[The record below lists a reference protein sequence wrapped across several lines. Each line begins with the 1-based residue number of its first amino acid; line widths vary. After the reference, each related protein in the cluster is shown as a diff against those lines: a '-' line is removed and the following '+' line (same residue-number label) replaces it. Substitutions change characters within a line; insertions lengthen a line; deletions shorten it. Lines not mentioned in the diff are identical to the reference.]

1 MLYHLTHTELS
12 KYMRRISIILII
24 LISLPSCE
32 QYKLRKQTMS
42 EYSDLFSKVQ
52 ELEHT
57 INTSNFKTLAGEE
70 LIEIYELGK
79 ELYYD
84 FNPLG
89 LNPDQITA
97 CEALKERVRI
107 LKGEIIAK
115 AEAEIADFKI
125 SPYSMD
131 DHLLEKAQTY
141 PVYLLKGEKLQWR
154 INAQKPMT
162 VKLCNADARTV
173 IKTYTGKTSVV
184 DSLEIQNTAIYFL
197 EVIPGSAQYIDL
209 NINYKVKE
217 LARLRNATPIMTEQ
231 VDCSKG
237 DFGAVAVPG
246 VKMHNIFEEPRKF
259 TLRGQLKSAFSG
271 SSIAMVPIIIP
282 AGTTDILYSMR
293 MATSEQ
299 DRSSDG
305 EFHDNMTRTYKQ
317 IKFMG
322 LPLYEKSTSNGI
334 LNTLLD
340 DNRPLRDEDA
350 YCNMYVFRS
359 QTEAKKFQD
368 GKATAGDLKYD
379 LDYSTVGTQ
388 SCNGHIPSNGASK
401 IYLGFENVRVRYTNY
416 LWVEAIAVIPTTEYY
431 TTKYSIDQ

>member
-1 MLYHLTHTELS
+1 
-12 KYMRRISIILII
+12 MRRLFIISVL
-24 LISLPSCE
+24 LLLVTSCE
-32 QYKLRKQTMS
+32 QYKLRKQTMA

-70 LIEIYELGK
+70 LIDIYELGK

-89 LNPDQITA
+89 LKPDQITA

-141 PVYLLKGEKLQWR
+141 PVYLLKGEKLRWR

-217 LARLRNATPIMTEQ
+217 LARLRNATPIKTKQ

-237 DFGAVAVPG
+237 DFGAVAVLG

-322 LPLYEKSTSNGI
+322 LPLYEKSTSNGL

>member
-1 MLYHLTHTELS
+1 
-12 KYMRRISIILII
+12 MRRLFIISVL
-24 LISLPSCE
+24 LLLVTSCE
-32 QYKLRKQTMS
+32 QYKLRKQTMA
-42 EYSDLFSKVQ
+42 EYSALFTKVQ
-52 ELEHT
+52 DLEQML
-57 INTSNFKTLAGEE
+57 NTSNFKSFSGEE
-70 LIEIYELGK
+70 LIAIHDIGM

-89 LNPDQITA
+89 LKPDQIAA
-97 CEALKERVRI
+97 CEVLKERVMT
-107 LKGEIIAK
+107 LKNEIISK
-115 AEAEIADFKI
+115 TEAEVADFKI
-125 SPYSMD
+125 SPYVMD
-131 DHLLEKAQTY
+131 DLLLEKTQTY
-141 PVYLLKGEKLQWR
+141 PVYLLKGEKLRWK

-162 VKLCNADARTV
+162 VKLCNSDARTV

-217 LARLRNATPIMTEQ
+217 LARLRNATPIKTEQ

-317 IKFMG
+317 IKFMR
-322 LPLYEKSTSNGI
+322 LPLYEKSTSNGL

-368 GKATAGDLKYD
+368 GKASAGDLKYD

-388 SCNGHIPSNGASK
+388 SCNGRIPSNGASK

-416 LWVEAIAVIPTTEYY
+416 LWVEAVAVIPTTEYY
-431 TTKYSIDQ
+431 TTKYSIEK

>member
-1 MLYHLTHTELS
+1 MKRLFILT
-12 KYMRRISIILII
+12 YIL
-24 LISLPSCE
+24 LALTSCE
-32 QYKLRKQTMS
+32 QYKIRKQTMA
-42 EYSDLFSKVQ
+42 EYSTIFSKVQ
-52 ELEHT
+52 ELERT
-57 INTSNFKTLAGEE
+57 INSTDFKTLSGNE
-70 LIEIYELGK
+70 LIAIHEVGG

-89 LNPDQITA
+89 LKPDQLVA
-97 CEALKERVRI
+97 CEALKERVKI
-107 LKGEIIAK
+107 LKTEIIEK
-115 AEAEIADFKI
+115 TEAEIADFKI
-125 SPYSMD
+125 SPYVVED
-131 DHLLEKAQTY
+131 VLFEKTQAY
-141 PVYLLKGEKLQWR
+141 PIYLLKGEKLRWE
-154 INAQKPMT
+154 INSQKPMT

-197 EVIPGSAQYIDL
+197 EVAPGGTQYIDL
-209 NINYKVKE
+209 DINYKVKE
-217 LARLRNATPIMTEQ
+217 LARLRNATPINTKQ

-237 DFGAVAVPG
+237 DFGAVAVSG
-246 VKMHNIFEEPRKF
+246 VKMQNIFEEPRKF

-322 LPLYEKSTSNGI
+322 LPLYEKSTSNGL

-350 YCNMYVFRS
+350 YCNMYVFRN

-368 GKATAGDLKYD
+368 GKASAGDLKYD
-379 LDYSTVGTQ
+379 LDFSTVGTQ
-388 SCNGHIPSNGASK
+388 SCNGRIPTNGASK

-416 LWVEAIAVIPTTEYY
+416 LWVEAVAIIPTTEYY

>member
-1 MLYHLTHTELS
+1 
-12 KYMRRISIILII
+12 MRRLFIISVL
-24 LISLPSCE
+24 LLLVTSCE
-32 QYKLRKQTMS
+32 QYKLRKQTMA
-42 EYSDLFSKVQ
+42 EYSALFTKVQ
-52 ELEHT
+52 DLEQML
-57 INTSNFKTLAGEE
+57 NTSNFKSFSGEE
-70 LIEIYELGK
+70 LIAIHDIGM

-89 LNPDQITA
+89 LKPDQIAA
-97 CEALKERVRI
+97 CEVLKERVMT
-107 LKGEIIAK
+107 LKNEIISK
-115 AEAEIADFKI
+115 TEAEVADFKI
-125 SPYSMD
+125 SPYVMD
-131 DHLLEKAQTY
+131 DLLLEKTQTY
-141 PVYLLKGEKLQWR
+141 PVYLLKGEKLRWK

-173 IKTYTGKTSVV
+173 IKTYTGKISVV

-197 EVIPGSAQYIDL
+197 EVIPGGTQYIGLD
-209 NINYKVKE
+209 INYKVKE
-217 LARLRNATPIMTEQ
+217 LARLRNATPIKTEQ
-231 VDCSKG
+231 IDCSKG

-246 VKMHNIFEEPRKF
+246 VKMQNIFEDPRKF

-322 LPLYEKSTSNGI
+322 LPLYEKSTSNGL

-368 GKATAGDLKYD
+368 GKASAGDLKYD
-379 LDYSTVGTQ
+379 LDYSTIGTQ
-388 SCNGHIPSNGASK
+388 SCNGRIPSNGASK

>member
-1 MLYHLTHTELS
+1 
-12 KYMRRISIILII
+12 MRRLFIISVL
-24 LISLPSCE
+24 LLLVTSCE
-32 QYKLRKQTMS
+32 QYKLRKQTMA
-42 EYSDLFSKVQ
+42 EYSALFTKVQ
-52 ELEHT
+52 DLEQML
-57 INTSNFKTLAGEE
+57 NTSNFKSFSGEE
-70 LIEIYELGK
+70 LIAIHDIGM

-89 LNPDQITA
+89 LKPDQIAA
-97 CEALKERVRI
+97 CEGLKERVMT
-107 LKGEIIAK
+107 LKNEIISK
-115 AEAEIADFKI
+115 TEAEVADFKI
-125 SPYSMD
+125 SPYVMD
-131 DHLLEKAQTY
+131 DLLLEKTQTY
-141 PVYLLKGEKLQWR
+141 PVYLLKGEKLRWK

-173 IKTYTGKTSVV
+173 IKTYTGKISVV

-197 EVIPGSAQYIDL
+197 EVIPGGTQYIGLD
-209 NINYKVKE
+209 INYKVKE
-217 LARLRNATPIMTEQ
+217 LARLRNATPIKTEQ
-231 VDCSKG
+231 IDCSKG

-246 VKMHNIFEEPRKF
+246 VKMQNIFEDPRKF

-322 LPLYEKSTSNGI
+322 LPLYEKSTSNGL

-368 GKATAGDLKYD
+368 GKASAGDLKYD
-379 LDYSTVGTQ
+379 LDYSTIGTQ
-388 SCNGHIPSNGASK
+388 SCNGRIPSNGASK

-416 LWVEAIAVIPTTEYY
+416 LWVEAVAVIPTTEYY
-431 TTKYSIDQ
+431 TTKYSIEK

>member
-1 MLYHLTHTELS
+1 MKHLLIVT
-12 KYMRRISIILII
+12 YILFA
-24 LISLPSCE
+24 LTSCE
-32 QYKLRKQTMS
+32 QHKLRKQTMS
-42 EYSDLFSKVQ
+42 EYTTVFSKVQ
-52 ELEHT
+52 ELERT
-57 INTSNFKTLAGEE
+57 LSTTNFKTLSGDE
-70 LIEIYELGK
+70 LLAIHEIGG

-89 LNPDQITA
+89 LKPDQLAA
-97 CEALKERVRI
+97 CETLKERVKTLRT
-107 LKGEIIAK
+107 EIIEK
-115 AEAEIADFKI
+115 SEAEIADFKI
-125 SPYSMD
+125 SPYIIED
-131 DHLLEKAQTY
+131 ALFEQTQAY
-141 PVYLLKGEKLQWR
+141 PVYLLKGEKLRWK

-162 VKLCNADARTV
+162 VKLCNADARSV
-173 IKTYTGKTSVV
+173 IKTYIGKTSVV

-197 EVIPGSAQYIDL
+197 EVIPGSTQYIDL
-209 NINYKVKE
+209 DINYKVKE
-217 LARLRNATPIMTEQ
+217 FARLRNATLIKTEQ

-246 VKMHNIFEEPRKF
+246 VKMQNIFEEPRKF

-282 AGTTDILYSMR
+282 TGATDILYSMR
-293 MATSEQ
+293 IATSEQ

-305 EFHDNMTRTYKQ
+305 DFHDNMTRTYKR

-322 LPLYEKSTSNGI
+322 LPLYEKSTSNGL

-350 YCNMYVFRS
+350 YCNMFVFRS

-368 GKATAGDLKYD
+368 GKAAADLKYD

-388 SCNGHIPSNGASK
+388 SCNGRIPTNGASK
-401 IYLGFENVRVRYTNY
+401 LYLGFENVRVRYANY
-416 LWVEAIAVIPTTEYY
+416 LWVEAVAVIPTTEYY
-431 TTKYSIDQ
+431 TTRYSIDK

>member
-1 MLYHLTHTELS
+1 
-12 KYMRRISIILII
+12 MRRLFIISVL
-24 LISLPSCE
+24 LLLVTSCE
-32 QYKLRKQTMS
+32 QYKLRKQTMA
-42 EYSDLFSKVQ
+42 EYSALFTKVQ
-52 ELEHT
+52 DLEQML
-57 INTSNFKTLAGEE
+57 NTSNFKSFSGEE
-70 LIEIYELGK
+70 LIAIHDIGM

-89 LNPDQITA
+89 LKPDQIAA
-97 CEALKERVRI
+97 CEVLKERVMT
-107 LKGEIIAK
+107 LKNEIISK
-115 AEAEIADFKI
+115 TEAEVADFKI
-125 SPYSMD
+125 SPYVMD
-131 DHLLEKAQTY
+131 DLLLEKTQTY
-141 PVYLLKGEKLQWR
+141 PVYLLKGEKLRWK

-173 IKTYTGKTSVV
+173 IKTYTGKISVV

-197 EVIPGSAQYIDL
+197 EVIPGGAQYIGLD
-209 NINYKVKE
+209 INYKVKE
-217 LARLRNATPIMTEQ
+217 LARLRNATPIKTEQ
-231 VDCSKG
+231 IDCSKG

-246 VKMHNIFEEPRKF
+246 VKMQNIFEDPRKF

-322 LPLYEKSTSNGI
+322 LPLYEKSTSNGL

-368 GKATAGDLKYD
+368 GKASAGDLKYD
-379 LDYSTVGTQ
+379 LDYSTIGTQ
-388 SCNGHIPSNGASK
+388 SCNGRIPSNGASK

-416 LWVEAIAVIPTTEYY
+416 LWVEAVAVIPTTEYY
-431 TTKYSIDQ
+431 TTKYSIEK

>member
-1 MLYHLTHTELS
+1 
-12 KYMRRISIILII
+12 MRILVIISAIL
-24 LISLPSCE
+24 LVTTSCE
-32 QYKLRKQTMS
+32 QYKLRKQTMA
-42 EYSDLFSKVQ
+42 EYSALLTKVQ
-52 ELEHT
+52 DLEYT
-57 INTSNFKTLAGEE
+57 LNTSNFKKLSGEE
-70 LIEIYELGK
+70 LIMIHEVGE

-89 LNPDQITA
+89 LKPDQLAA
-97 CEALKERVRI
+97 CKALKERVKALRT
-107 LKGEIIAK
+107 EIIEK
-115 AEAEIADFKI
+115 AEAEIVDFKI
-125 SPYSMD
+125 SPYAKTD
-131 DHLLEKAQTY
+131 ALLERTQAY
-141 PVYLLKGEKLQWR
+141 PVYLMKGEKLRWE
-154 INAQKPMT
+154 INAQKAMT
-162 VKLCNADARTV
+162 VKLCNADARSV
-173 IKTYTGKTSVV
+173 LKTYSCKTSVV

-197 EVIPGSAQYIDL
+197 EINPGGTQYIDL

-217 LARLRNATPIMTEQ
+217 ITRLKNATPIKTEQ
-231 VDCSKG
+231 IDCSKG

-246 VKMHNIFEEPRKF
+246 VKMQNIFEEPRKF

-282 AGTTDILYSMR
+282 SGTTDILYSMR

-305 EFHDNMTRTYKQ
+305 EFHYNMTRTYKQ

-322 LPLYEKSTSNGI
+322 LPLYEKSTSNGL

-350 YCNMYVFRS
+350 YCNMYVFRN

-368 GKATAGDLKYD
+368 GKASAGDLKYD

-388 SCNGHIPSNGASK
+388 SCNGRIPSNGASK

-416 LWVEAIAVIPTTEYY
+416 LWVEAVAIIPTTEYY

>member
-1 MLYHLTHTELS
+1 
-12 KYMRRISIILII
+12 MRRLFIISVL
-24 LISLPSCE
+24 LLLVTSCE
-32 QYKLRKQTMS
+32 QYKLRKQTMA
-42 EYSDLFSKVQ
+42 EYSALFTKVQ
-52 ELEHT
+52 DLEQML
-57 INTSNFKTLAGEE
+57 NTSNFKSFSGEE
-70 LIEIYELGK
+70 LIAIHDIGM

-89 LNPDQITA
+89 LKPDQIAA
-97 CEALKERVRI
+97 CEVLKERVMT
-107 LKGEIIAK
+107 LKNEIISK
-115 AEAEIADFKI
+115 TEAEVADFKI
-125 SPYSMD
+125 SPYVMD
-131 DHLLEKAQTY
+131 DLLLEKTQTY
-141 PVYLLKGEKLQWR
+141 PVYLLKGEKLRWK

-173 IKTYTGKTSVV
+173 IKTYTGKISVV

-197 EVIPGSAQYIDL
+197 EVIPGGTQYIGLD
-209 NINYKVKE
+209 INYKVKE
-217 LARLRNATPIMTEQ
+217 LARLRNATPIKTEQ
-231 VDCSKG
+231 IDCSKG

-246 VKMHNIFEEPRKF
+246 VKMQNIFDDPRKF

-322 LPLYEKSTSNGI
+322 LPLYEKSTSNGL

-368 GKATAGDLKYD
+368 GKASAGDLKYD
-379 LDYSTVGTQ
+379 LDYSTIGTQ
-388 SCNGHIPSNGASK
+388 SCNGRIPSNGGSK

-416 LWVEAIAVIPTTEYY
+416 LWVEAVAVIPTTEYY
-431 TTKYSIDQ
+431 TTKYSIEK

>member
-1 MLYHLTHTELS
+1 
-12 KYMRRISIILII
+12 
-24 LISLPSCE
+24 
-32 QYKLRKQTMS
+32 
-42 EYSDLFSKVQ
+42 
-52 ELEHT
+52 
-57 INTSNFKTLAGEE
+57 
-70 LIEIYELGK
+70 
-79 ELYYD
+79 
-84 FNPLG
+84 
-89 LNPDQITA
+89 
-97 CEALKERVRI
+97 
-107 LKGEIIAK
+107 
-115 AEAEIADFKI
+115 
-125 SPYSMD
+125 
-131 DHLLEKAQTY
+131 
-141 PVYLLKGEKLQWR
+141 
-154 INAQKPMT
+154 
-162 VKLCNADARTV
+162 
-173 IKTYTGKTSVV
+173 
-184 DSLEIQNTAIYFL
+184 
-197 EVIPGSAQYIDL
+197 
-209 NINYKVKE
+209 
-217 LARLRNATPIMTEQ
+217 
-231 VDCSKG
+231 
-237 DFGAVAVPG
+237 
-246 VKMHNIFEEPRKF
+246 MHNIFEEPRKF

-416 LWVEAIAVIPTTEYY
+416 LWVEVIAVIPTTEYY

>member
-1 MLYHLTHTELS
+1 M
-12 KYMRRISIILII
+12 KRILII
-24 LISLPSCE
+24 LAMLLVATSCE
-32 QYKLRKQTMS
+32 EYKLRKQTTA
-42 EYSDLFSKVQ
+42 EYSVVLSKVQ
-52 ELEHT
+52 ELEKMLT
-57 INTSNFKTLAGEE
+57 TTSFKTLSGEE
-70 LIEIYELGK
+70 LLALYETAE

-89 LNPDQITA
+89 LKPDQLAA
-97 CEALKERVRI
+97 CEALKVRVKE
-107 LKGEIIAK
+107 LKTKIIEK
-115 AEAEIADFKI
+115 SEAEIADFKI
-125 SPYSMD
+125 SPYVVED
-131 DHLLEKAQTY
+131 VLFEKTQAY
-141 PVYLLKGEKLQWR
+141 PIYLLKGEKLRWE
-154 INAQKPMT
+154 INSQKPMT
-162 VKLCNADARTV
+162 AKLCNADARTV
-173 IKTYTGKTSVV
+173 IKTYTGKTSVM
-184 DSLEIQNTAIYFL
+184 DSLEIQNSAIYFL
-197 EVIPGSAQYIDL
+197 EINPGGTQYIDL

-217 LARLRNATPIMTEQ
+217 IARLKNATAIKTEQ
-231 VDCSKG
+231 IDCSKG

-246 VKMHNIFEEPRKF
+246 VKMQNIFEEPRKF

-271 SSIAMVPIIIP
+271 SSIAMLPIIIP

-322 LPLYEKSTSNGI
+322 LPLYEKSTSNGL

-350 YCNMYVFRS
+350 YCNMYVFRN
-359 QTEAKKFQD
+359 QTEAKKYQD
-368 GKATAGDLKYD
+368 GKASAGDLKYD
-379 LDYSTVGTQ
+379 LDFSTVGTQ
-388 SCNGHIPSNGASK
+388 SCNGRIPSNGASK

-416 LWVEAIAVIPTTEYY
+416 LWVEAVAIIPTTEYY

>member
-1 MLYHLTHTELS
+1 
-12 KYMRRISIILII
+12 
-24 LISLPSCE
+24 
-32 QYKLRKQTMS
+32 MS

-57 INTSNFKTLAGEE
+57 INTSNFNTLAGEE
-70 LIEIYELGK
+70 LVEIYEIGK

-89 LNPDQITA
+89 LKPDQITA

-107 LKGEIIAK
+107 LKREIITK
-115 AEAEIADFKI
+115 TEAEVVDFKI
-125 SPYSMD
+125 SPYVMD
-131 DHLLEKAQTY
+131 DLLLEKTQTY
-141 PVYLLKGEKLQWR
+141 PIYLLKGEKLRWK

-162 VKLCNADARTV
+162 VKLCNADARIV
-173 IKTYTGKTSVV
+173 IKTYTGKTSVM
-184 DSLEIQNTAIYFL
+184 DSLEIQNSAIYFL
-197 EVIPGSAQYIDL
+197 EINPGGTQYIDL

-217 LARLRNATPIMTEQ
+217 ITRLKNATPIKTEQ
-231 VDCSKG
+231 IDCSKG
-237 DFGAVAVPG
+237 DFGAVAFPG
-246 VKMHNIFEEPRKF
+246 VKMQNIFEEPRKF

-282 AGTTDILYSMR
+282 TGTTDILYSMR

-299 DRSSDG
+299 DSSSDG

-322 LPLYEKSTSNGI
+322 LPLYEKSTSNGL

-350 YCNMYVFRS
+350 YCNMYVFRN

-368 GKATAGDLKYD
+368 GKASAGDLKYD
-379 LDYSTVGTQ
+379 LDFSTVGTQ
-388 SCNGHIPSNGASK
+388 SCNGRIPSNGASK

-416 LWVEAIAVIPTTEYY
+416 LWVEAVAIIPTTEYY

>member
-1 MLYHLTHTELS
+1 
-12 KYMRRISIILII
+12 MRRLFIISVL
-24 LISLPSCE
+24 LLLVTSCE
-32 QYKLRKQTMS
+32 QYKLRKQTMA

-70 LIEIYELGK
+70 LIDIYELGK

-89 LNPDQITA
+89 LKPDQITA

-141 PVYLLKGEKLQWR
+141 PVYLLKGEKLRWR

-197 EVIPGSAQYIDL
+197 EVIPGGAQYIDL

-217 LARLRNATPIMTEQ
+217 LARLRNATPIKTKQ

-237 DFGAVAVPG
+237 DFGAVAVLG

-322 LPLYEKSTSNGI
+322 LPLYEKSTSNGL

-368 GKATAGDLKYD
+368 GKANAGDLKYD
-379 LDYSTVGTQ
+379 LDYSTIGTQ
-388 SCNGHIPSNGASK
+388 SCNGRIPSNGASK

-416 LWVEAIAVIPTTEYY
+416 LWVEAVAVIPTTEYY
-431 TTKYSIDQ
+431 TTKYSIEK

>member
-1 MLYHLTHTELS
+1 
-12 KYMRRISIILII
+12 
-24 LISLPSCE
+24 
-32 QYKLRKQTMS
+32 MS
-42 EYSDLFSKVQ
+42 EYTTIFNKVQ
-52 ELEHT
+52 ELETT
-57 INTSNFKTLAGEE
+57 INTTDFNTLSGDE
-70 LIEIYELGK
+70 LIAIHETGG

-89 LNPDQITA
+89 LKPEQLAA
-97 CEALKERVRI
+97 CELLKERVKV
-107 LKGEIIAK
+107 LKADIIEK
-115 AEAEIADFKI
+115 SEAEIADFKI
-125 SPYSMD
+125 SPYVIED
-131 DHLLEKAQTY
+131 ALLEKTQTY
-141 PVYLLKGEKLQWR
+141 PIYLLKGEKLRWK

-173 IKTYTGKTSVV
+173 IKTYTGKISVV

-197 EVIPGSAQYIDL
+197 EVIPGGAQYIGLD
-209 NINYKVKE
+209 INYKVKE
-217 LARLRNATPIMTEQ
+217 LARLRNATPIKTEQ
-231 VDCSKG
+231 IECSKG

-246 VKMHNIFEEPRKF
+246 VKMHNIFEDPRKF

-282 AGTTDILYSMR
+282 AGTTEILYSMR

-322 LPLYEKSTSNGI
+322 LPLYEKSTSNGL

-350 YCNMYVFRS
+350 YCNMYVFRN

-368 GKATAGDLKYD
+368 GKASAGDLKYD
-379 LDYSTVGTQ
+379 LDFSTVGTQ
-388 SCNGHIPSNGASK
+388 SCNGRIPSNGASK

-416 LWVEAIAVIPTTEYY
+416 LWVEAVAIIPTTEYY

>member
-1 MLYHLTHTELS
+1 MKRLFILT
-12 KYMRRISIILII
+12 YIL
-24 LISLPSCE
+24 LALTSCE
-32 QYKLRKQTMS
+32 QYKLRKQTMA
-42 EYSDLFSKVQ
+42 EYSTIFSKVQ
-52 ELEHT
+52 ELERT
-57 INTSNFKTLAGEE
+57 INSTDFKTLSGNE
-70 LIEIYELGK
+70 LIAIHEVGG

-89 LNPDQITA
+89 LKPDQYAA
-97 CEALKERVRI
+97 CEALKDRVNI
-107 LKGEIIAK
+107 LKEEITEK
-115 AEAEIADFKI
+115 TEAEIADFKI
-125 SPYSMD
+125 SPYVVED
-131 DHLLEKAQTY
+131 VLFEKTQAY
-141 PVYLLKGEKLQWR
+141 PIYLLKGEKLRWE
-154 INAQKPMT
+154 INSQKPMT

-173 IKTYTGKTSVV
+173 IKTYTGKTSVA

-197 EVIPGSAQYIDL
+197 EVAPGGTQYIDL
-209 NINYKVKE
+209 DINYKVKE
-217 LARLRNATPIMTEQ
+217 LARLRNATPINTKQ

-322 LPLYEKSTSNGI
+322 LPLYEKSTSNGL

-350 YCNMYVFRS
+350 YCNMYVFRN

-368 GKATAGDLKYD
+368 GKASAGDLKYD
-379 LDYSTVGTQ
+379 LDFSTVGTQ
-388 SCNGHIPSNGASK
+388 SCNGRIPSNGASK

-416 LWVEAIAVIPTTEYY
+416 LWVEAVAIVPTTEYY
-431 TTKYSIDQ
+431 TIKYSIDK